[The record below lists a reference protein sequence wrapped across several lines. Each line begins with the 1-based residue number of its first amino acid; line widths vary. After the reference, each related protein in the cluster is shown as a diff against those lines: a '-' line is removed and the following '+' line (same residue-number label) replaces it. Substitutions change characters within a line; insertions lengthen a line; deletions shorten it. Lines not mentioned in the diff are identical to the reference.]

1 MRFLEMRIGFNKI
14 IRGFT
19 LIEVLVA
26 AVIFSLV
33 VTALYTTYTTG
44 LNSYERSQ
52 RNREMQQ
59 NARAVFDLVGKDLRS
74 VYWRVATEYNVL
86 SPQEEQKFKNLGFYD
101 FDKEKGKEGKE
112 DKEDEED
119 PFSNYEYLK
128 YDLSFTGSLNSIS
141 FVRYQN
147 SNVSYK
153 REMMNLARVDY
164 SLKDGNLVRSIKDT
178 MSIESYD
185 YYTGEKKEEKSEEET
200 EEKSKVED
208 IVAKGIKEFSLK
220 YLYFYDDA
228 WHWTESWNSETNQYR
243 NPSEEDEEGD
253 EKSLI
258 QSLSGEDPLKEM
270 KKEKIIPDG
279 LPSCVEVTI
288 VVQNRTNE
296 KILKKYQTV
305 IDIPTSLETWVKK
318 EDSVFEKLGSRVS
331 KN

>member
-1 MRFLEMRIGFNKI
+1 MKISLKKI

-59 NARAVFDLVGKDLRS
+59 NARAVFDLVGRDLRS

-86 SPQEEQKFKNLGFYD
+86 SPQEEQKFKNLGFSD
-101 FDKEKGKEGKE
+101 VNEEKDKE
-112 DKEDEED
+112 DKDD
-119 PFSNYEYLK
+119 SFSNYEYLK
-128 YDLSFTGSLNSIS
+128 YDLSFNGSLNSIS
-141 FVRYQN
+141 FVRYQG
-147 SNVSYK
+147 SNVTYK
-153 REMMNLARVDY
+153 REMMNLARVNY
-164 SLKDGNLVRSIKDT
+164 SIKNGNLVRSIKDIT
-178 MSIESYD
+178 SIESYN
-185 YYTGEKKEEKSEEET
+185 YYTGEKKEEKNEEE
-200 EEKSKVED
+200 EVEDKNKVED
-208 IVAKGIKEFSLK
+208 IVAKDIKEFSVK

-243 NPSEEDEEGD
+243 NPPEEDEEEDGN
-253 EKSLI
+253 SLM

-270 KKEKIIPDG
+270 KKKNIIPDG
-279 LPSCVEVTI
+279 LPSCVEVNV

-296 KILKKYQTV
+296 KMFRKYQTI
-305 IDIPTSLETWVKK
+305 IDIPSSLETWVKK
-318 EDSVFEKLGSRVS
+318 EDSIFERLGSQDS
-331 KN
+331 KKDSQ